1 MAYTFTAS
9 DFDELV
15 SFSGDEVVTHSFV
28 RDVPISN
35 GRVLALVT
43 LDNGRDHTRP
53 NTLGPVTLL
62 EFAAVLDEQKARAA
76 RGEIAGLAV
85 TGKPFIFAA
94 GADLSKVSDVPS
106 RAIAKQLAQL
116 GHWSLG
122 KLSDLGVP
130 SFVFINGLALG
141 GGVEIP
147 LNADYRTIDRS
158 VPALALPEVFLGM
171 IPGWGGSWLLPNLI
185 GIENALKVVIENPL
199 KNNRM
204 LKGQEAFDLGI
215 ADAIF
220 NPATFLEDS
229 IRWADGVIA
238 GSIKVKRPN
247 EPGKIE
253 RSVKWPIAID
263 MAEKMLTSRI
273 GRVANSPYR
282 ALELLKAAAK
292 TDKHTGF
299 AAEDD
304 ALADLVSGDQFQAS
318 IYAFNLVQKRAKKPA
333 GAPDKAIARKVTKVG
348 IIGAGLMASQFA
360 LLFVRRLQVPV
371 VITDLDQGRVDKG
384 VAGIHSEIDTLLGK
398 GRISSDESNRLK
410 ALVTGTTDKAHFADC
425 DWVIEAIFE
434 ELAAKQDV
442 FAEIEKHVT
451 AEAVLATNT
460 SSLSVEQI
468 GAKLAHPERLV
479 GFHFFNPVAVMP
491 LIEVVKTPKTND
503 ETLSTAM
510 VTAAKLRKNAVITKD
525 TPGFV
530 VNRILAKVL
539 GEAMHAVDTGTPFEV
554 VEKSTKPFGL
564 PMTPFE
570 LLELV
575 GLKVGAHVLD
585 THHAAF
591 PDRFFDS
598 ANLHRLAELGHIFER
613 DAKGKIKGVD
623 KKALEIVKGGTSPMT
638 AEQLQVRIEDGLAD
652 EIHRMLDDQVV
663 AAAEDIDLCLILGA
677 GYPFQM
683 GGATPYLD
691 RVGASERAF
700 GGTFHTPPIRGNV

>member
-304 ALADLVSGDQFQAS
+304 
-318 IYAFNLVQKRAKKPA
+318 
-333 GAPDKAIARKVTKVG
+333 KA
-348 IIGAGLMASQFA
+348 
-360 LLFVRRLQVPV
+360 
-371 VITDLDQGRVDKG
+371 
-384 VAGIHSEIDTLLGK
+384 
-398 GRISSDESNRLK
+398 
-410 ALVTGTTDKAHFADC
+410 
-425 DWVIEAIFE
+425 
-434 ELAAKQDV
+434 
-442 FAEIEKHVT
+442 
-451 AEAVLATNT
+451 
-460 SSLSVEQI
+460 
-468 GAKLAHPERLV
+468 
-479 GFHFFNPVAVMP
+479 
-491 LIEVVKTPKTND
+491 
-503 ETLSTAM
+503 
-510 VTAAKLRKNAVITKD
+510 
-525 TPGFV
+525 
-530 VNRILAKVL
+530 
-539 GEAMHAVDTGTPFEV
+539 
-554 VEKSTKPFGL
+554 
-564 PMTPFE
+564 
-570 LLELV
+570 
-575 GLKVGAHVLD
+575 
-585 THHAAF
+585 
-591 PDRFFDS
+591 
-598 ANLHRLAELGHIFER
+598 
-613 DAKGKIKGVD
+613 
-623 KKALEIVKGGTSPMT
+623 
-638 AEQLQVRIEDGLAD
+638 
-652 EIHRMLDDQVV
+652 
-663 AAAEDIDLCLILGA
+663 
-677 GYPFQM
+677 
-683 GGATPYLD
+683 
-691 RVGASERAF
+691 
-700 GGTFHTPPIRGNV
+700 